1 MKKVHILVEGQT
13 EESFVNTV
21 IKPYFEAKSIYIKPT
36 IVTTKLSKSGQKF
49 KGGVSKYSHVK
60 RDVLNLLGDKSADLI
75 TTMID
80 YYGLPSDF
88 PGVKSAENT
97 KPHSRINYL
106 EKAFEKDIGS
116 SRFYAYFV
124 RHEFEG
130 LLFTDPEEIARK
142 ILPRDKGKELKSIK
156 DKFKT
161 PEDINN
167 NPSTAP
173 SKRIEKIFSDY
184 DKKADGPI
192 IAQRIGLDAIRKA
205 CPHFNDWIVY
215 IENRCSSK

>member
-1 MKKVHILVEGQT
+1 
-13 EESFVNTV
+13 
-21 IKPYFEAKSIYIKPT
+21 
-36 IVTTKLSKSGQKF
+36 
-49 KGGVSKYSHVK
+49 
-60 RDVLNLLGDKSADLI
+60 
-75 TTMID
+75 MID

-97 KPHSRINYL
+97 IPHSRIIYL
-106 EKAFEKDIGS
+106 EKAFEKDIRS
-116 SRFYAYFV
+116 DRFYAYFV

-130 LLFTDPEEIARK
+130 LLFTDPEEIAKK
-142 ILPRDKGKELKSIK
+142 ILPREKASELQKIKKS
-156 DKFKT
+156 FAT

-167 NPSTAP
+167 DPSTAP

-184 DKKADGPI
+184 DKVADGPV

-215 IENRCSSK
+215 IESRCSSK